1 MGIEPLGTS
10 GVAISIRHHIYLNP
24 AGTTKGNLGG
34 TGSIGARPADRPNGG
49 PGRRIVSGAG
59 SAILLIYPRYSP
71 PPVRGGPR
79 PARRRGR
86 ATRRLLESRSGRALA
101 KASDRPWGARRCLVG
116 PAPNRG
122 SPGRPFPGRT
132 ARSSRA
138 DRHLGVR
145 GTRGPRRRPGS
156 NQRSDDDRTS
166 CTEFRAA
173 ARRNRGC
180 RRTRPGDLYEWQ
192 SVC

>member
-24 AGTTKGNLGG
+24 TGTTKGNLGG
-34 TGSIGARPADRPNGG
+34 TGSIGARPATGRMAGRPTNPIWCGAYHPVNLAALFAPTG
-49 PGRRIVSGAG
+49 PWRSQTCPAAGACDAPAARI
-59 SAILLIYPRYSP
+59 
-71 PPVRGGPR
+71 
-79 PARRRGR
+79 
-86 ATRRLLESRSGRALA
+86 ERSGRALA

-166 CTEFRAA
+166 YTEFRAA